1 MKTTF
6 LENVRQVT
14 LYYIDGAPTKYLVAA
29 DDVDVFVTAAK
40 RLHWRP
46 GKNPHNGAEAAK
58 VYQITVATMGLRGP
72 FWWTAPDLQNNCDP
86 AGARIIDVDKERTVW
101 IDEEYF
107 ARCEAEQA
115 EDEARHWRARE
126 AEARKSTADQ

>member
-1 MKTTF
+1 MLISDIRK
-6 LENVRQVT
+6 VT
-14 LYYIDGAPTKYLVAA
+14 LFYIDGTPASFFVPAA
-29 DDVDVFVTAAK
+29 EVDRFVEASK
-40 RLHWRP
+40 RLHWKP
-46 GKNPHNGAEAAK
+46 GCNPHNGSKTAQA
-58 VYQITVATMGLRGP
+58 YQITVATMGLRGP
-72 FWWTAPDLQNNCDP
+72 FWWTTPDLQNNCDP